1 MVNFSVYNDHD
12 LSLLIASGDVAA
24 FKYIFQK
31 HRNKVYSIALG
42 FAETGAA
49 AEDMVQEVF
58 MKLWINK
65 AKLAGVE
72 NFEAYLNTV
81 TRNHL
86 LNYLRKLANDHLL
99 YQKLF
104 NQYTGQTEELSDNIV
119 YHELENMVRKAVNQ
133 LPPQQKRVYNF
144 CRVEGLKH
152 EEIAEKMGIARSTV
166 KGHMVEALSNIRNY
180 LLANGQLAPAL
191 FIVTLFI

>member
-1 MVNFSVYNDHD
+1 MINFSGYNDYD
-12 LSLLIASGDVAA
+12 LSLLMASGDVAA
-24 FKYIFQK
+24 YKYFFEK
-31 HRNKVYSIALG
+31 YRNKVFSITMG
-42 FAETGAA
+42 FAETRSA

-58 MKLWINK
+58 MKLWIHK
-65 AKLAGVE
+65 AKLAGIK

-99 YQKLF
+99 YQKIF
-104 NQYTGQTEELSDNIV
+104 NQYTGQTEEMSDDIV
-119 YHELENMVRKAVNQ
+119 YHELQNMVRKAVNQ
-133 LPPQQKRVYNF
+133 LPPQQKRVYDF

-191 FIVTLFI
+191 FIIIFFI